1 MQGDAPQVGVNGMAV
16 NSAVRVHT
24 HYRLLDVKTHGQS
37 RHHAWLVQ
45 MRDKVGEVE
54 DFKATDFMVVPS
66 IIVDQKSM
74 FTTSHYRGTVGQDD
88 RIQNIFVSE
97 ISNI

>member
-1 MQGDAPQVGVNGMAV
+1 VISQDVLVIGPLQGFMQGDASQVRVNCMAV

-54 DFKATDFMVVPS
+54 DFKATDFMVPL
-66 IIVDQKSM
+66 
-74 FTTSHYRGTVGQDD
+74 
-88 RIQNIFVSE
+88 
-97 ISNI
+97 